1 MISAAQ
7 GSGSVDQAVLDL
19 LAPWDGAMRADRSEA
34 LIFTAWMREA
44 VKGVY
49 RDDLGGAFDR
59 YLDYRAL
66 ALIRLLEGRATARD
80 WCDDRTTPE
89 RETCAT
95 AMATALNR
103 ALRDLEARY
112 GKDRSQWRWGVAHR
126 AVSEHRPFGSVGWLA
141 RFFNVEVQSP
151 GGNYTL
157 NRGRADLNGERPFA
171 NKHAASFR
179 AIYDLADLERS
190 LYIQTTGQSGNPFSP
205 SYRSFARRW
214 AEGKYIE
221 IPTKR
226 ETIAKMLSG
235 TWTLTPQP

>member
-1 MISAAQ
+1 
-7 GSGSVDQAVLDL
+7 VDQAVLDGL
-19 LAPWDGAMRADRSEA
+19 TTWDASMRADRPEP

-44 VKGVY
+44 LKDVY
-49 RDDLGGAFDR
+49 RDDLGTAFDR

-66 ALIRLLEGRATARD
+66 TLIRLLEGRATSRD
-80 WCDDRTTPE
+80 WCDDRSTPE

-112 GKDRSQWRWGVAHR
+112 GKDRSKWRWGTAHR

-141 RFFNVEVQSP
+141 RFFNVEVPSA

-157 NRGRADLNGERPFA
+157 NRGKADLVGERPFA
-171 NKHAASFR
+171 NKHAAGFR

-190 LYIQTTGQSGNPFSP
+190 LYIQSTGQSGNPFSP
-205 SYRSFARRW
+205 FYRSFARRW
-214 AEGKYIE
+214 ADGKYIE

-226 ETIAKMLSG
+226 EAIAKTLLG
-235 TWTLTPQP
+235 TWTLTPEP